1 MKNGNG
7 RHHRRV
13 GVWLIGAFGN
23 VATCSV
29 VGARAIANG
38 LASDQGMMT
47 ALPELRG
54 LPFVPVQ
61 DIVFGGH
68 EIRKT
73 DLFREAVE
81 FSRRNNVMDRDVLR
95 KLKPELLAISKNI
108 VEGVS
113 VNCGK
118 IVDTL
123 VKKPPKRNG
132 LTLRQIVTAIQ
143 DDLKRFRDR
152 ERLDDVAVINL
163 ASTENGLDKTDALE
177 DIDKFEKLLDE
188 NRRTC
193 VTSSILY
200 AYAALSL
207 GFPYVNFT
215 PSWGSSIP
223 ALDQLAH
230 MRGAPHMGKDAKTGE
245 TLVKTALAPMFY
257 IRNFRVMSWEGHNM
271 LGNRDGY
278 VLNDPN
284 NKASKIRDKKGVL
297 DSILRNPD
305 LHADV
310 RIDYVPSL
318 DDWKTAWDFIHFEG
332 FLGTKMTMQFTWQ
345 GCDSLLAAPLV
356 LDLARFAELGHR
368 TGFAGAMTH
377 LSCFFK
383 APYQVTDHNLHRQ
396 FDALVDYAKSLL
408 TRTSKVGLTIKE

>member
-7 RHHRRV
+7 RPHRRV

-29 VGARAIANG
+29 VGARAIASG
-38 LASDQGMMT
+38 LASEQGMMT

-61 DIVFGGH
+61 DLVFGGH
-68 EIRKT
+68 EIRRS
-73 DLFREAVE
+73 DLYHEAME
-81 FSRRNNVMDRDVLR
+81 FSRRNNVLDRDVLR
-95 KLKPELLAISKNI
+95 RLRADLLAVTRNV

-113 VNCGK
+113 VNCGT
-118 IVDTL
+118 VVESL
-123 VKKPPKRNG
+123 VRRPPKRNR

-143 DDLKRFRDR
+143 DDLRRFRDR
-152 ERLDDVAVINL
+152 ERLDDVVVINL
-163 ASTENGLDKTDALE
+163 ASTENGLEKTDALE
-177 DIDKFEKLLDE
+177 DIDRFERLLDE
-188 NRRTC
+188 DRRAC

-207 GFPYVNFT
+207 GLPYVNFT
-215 PSWGSSIP
+215 PSWGSSLP

-257 IRNFRVMSWEGHNM
+257 IRNFRVLSWEGHNM

-284 NKASKIRDKKGVL
+284 NRASKIRDKKGVL
-297 DSILRNPD
+297 DSLLRNPD
-305 LHADV
+305 LHAEV

-356 LDLARFAELGHR
+356 LDLARFAELAHR
-368 TGFAGAMTH
+368 TGFAGPMTH
-377 LSCFFK
+377 LACFFK
-383 APYQVTDHNLHRQ
+383 APYGVAEHNLQRQ
-396 FDALVDYAKSLL
+396 FDGLVEYAKSLKRRL
-408 TRTSKVGLTIKE
+408 CKTGLKV